1 MRKKSLCFVMFLFS
15 LPLVAQDHSTV
26 ELKKVSVPVDLE
38 TCFSPDEPCSDKLV
52 KFINSAEKTLDIAI
66 YSINLENVVDA
77 LIKKAEKTKVRIV
90 CDKVQAHGV
99 KSKVKHL
106 LEAGVNIRY
115 GKQKG
120 IMHDKFVIVD
130 NKMIE
135 TGSFNYTNHA
145 SIANQEN
152 QVYLAGKSVVR
163 RFIDRF
169 DLIWESSVEINL
181 IELNREIELELKA
194 KEIE

>member
-1 MRKKSLCFVMFLFS
+1 MRKKSFCFVALLFS
-15 LPLVAQDHSTV
+15 FPLIAQDHSTV
-26 ELKKVSVPVDLE
+26 ELKKVSTPVDLE

-90 CDKVQAHGV
+90 CDKVQAHGA

-106 LEAGVNIRY
+106 VEAGVNIRY

-130 NKMIE
+130 GRMIE

-145 SIANQEN
+145 SVANQEN
-152 QVYLAGKSVVR
+152 QVYLAEKSVVR

-169 DLIWESSVEINL
+169 ELIWDSSVEINMV
-181 IELNREIELELKA
+181 ELDQEIELELKSRNV
-194 KEIE
+194 E